1 MKQTETTA
9 QKAMQLI
16 SAVLLLA
23 AIMLARLLLAAV
35 QKAVKALRKA
45 AEKRFARTTA
55 ITNAAE
61 KEEK

>member
-1 MKQTETTA
+1 
-9 QKAMQLI
+9 MQLI
-16 SAVLLLA
+16 SALLLLA

-45 AEKRFARTTA
+45 AEKRFRTTA

>member
-1 MKQTETTA
+1 
-9 QKAMQLI
+9 MQLI
-16 SAVLLLA
+16 SALLLLA

-45 AEKRFARTTA
+45 TEKRFARTTA